1 MKKKAKIPI
10 YTADQVFAIAKVL
23 DQVYNLF
30 PATTQEQK
38 STRSIA
44 FELEEKFSKKR
55 KELIKSNN
63 LFEQG
68 KTHKIALK
76 YHEDFAL
83 LKIISSL
90 LDTVNDLKL
99 KNDLRLVLNYLDE
112 KLA

>member
-1 MKKKAKIPI
+1 MKKKTKTPI
-10 YTADQVFAIAKVL
+10 YTADQVFAIAKLL
-23 DQVYNLF
+23 DQVFNLF

-38 STRSIA
+38 SIRSIA

-63 LFEQG
+63 LFEQS
-68 KTHKIALK
+68 KKHKVSLK
-76 YHEDFAL
+76 YHEELAL

-90 LDTVNDLKL
+90 LDTVNDPKP
-99 KNDLRLVLNYLDE
+99 KNDLRIILNYLDE